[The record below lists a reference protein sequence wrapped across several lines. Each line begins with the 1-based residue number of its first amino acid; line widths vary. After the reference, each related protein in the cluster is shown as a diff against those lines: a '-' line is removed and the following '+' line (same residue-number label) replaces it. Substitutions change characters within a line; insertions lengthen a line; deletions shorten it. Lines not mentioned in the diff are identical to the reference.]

1 MAKKEAIELINSLP
15 DTVTLDEVL
24 YHLYVRQQIESG
36 LQDVDAS
43 NVYTHEEV
51 REILEKKWTLGK
63 VSY

>member
-1 MAKKEAIELINSLP
+1 MAKKEALDIVRRLP
-15 DTVTLDEVL
+15 DDTTWDDVL
-24 YHLYVRQQIESG
+24 YHLYVGQKIDQG

-51 REILEKKWTLGK
+51 REMLEKKWTLGK